1 MQDLNSSA
9 RSRRKNS
16 EDMNKKKTD
25 ISVVIEKTS
34 TGFSAFAKE
43 IDGLATVGN
52 SISELK
58 ENFNEV
64 LNYHVEFLQ
73 EKGEVVTMG
82 DFEISY
88 QIDLEQVFE
97 YFSVLNKSA
106 FAECYAGMN
115 QSLFRQYTKGL
126 APLSG
131 DKMSQISKGLH
142 KLANELSDL
151 TLV

>member
-1 MQDLNSSA
+1 MGG
-9 RSRRKNS
+9 
-16 EDMNKKKTD
+16 KKTA

-34 TGFSAFAKE
+34 TGFSAYALE

-52 SISELK
+52 NISEIK

-64 LNYHVEFLQ
+64 LQYHVEYLQ
-73 EKGEVVTMG
+73 EKGEKVKLT

-97 YFSVLNKSA
+97 YFTVINKTA
-106 FAECYAGMN
+106 FAENYAEIN

-126 APLSG
+126 ASLSS
-131 DKMSQISKGLH
+131 DKMQQISRGLH
-142 KLANELSDL
+142 KLADELSDL

>member
-1 MQDLNSSA
+1 MKS
-9 RSRRKNS
+9 
-16 EDMNKKKTD
+16 KKTD

-43 IDGLATVGN
+43 IDGLTTVGS
-52 SISELK
+52 SISEIK

-64 LNYHVEFLQ
+64 LQYHVEYLQ
-73 EKGEVVTMG
+73 EKGESVAIT

-97 YFSVLNKSA
+97 YFSVINKSA
-106 FAECYAGMN
+106 FAEHYADIN

-126 APLSG
+126 ANLSS
-131 DKMSQISKGLH
+131 DKMQKISKGLH
-142 KLANELSDL
+142 KLADELSDL

>member
-1 MQDLNSSA
+1 MKA
-9 RSRRKNS
+9 KKSRI
-16 EDMNKKKTD
+16 TV
-25 ISVVIEKTS
+25 IIEKTN
-34 TGFSAFAKE
+34 TGFSAYAKE
-43 IDGLATVGN
+43 TNGLATVGS

-64 LNYHVEFLQ
+64 LQYHVEYLQ
-73 EKGEVVTMG
+73 EKGETVTIG
-82 DFEISY
+82 DFELSY
-88 QIDLEQVFE
+88 EIDLEQVFD
-97 YFSVLNKSA
+97 YFNVINKSA
-106 FAECYAGMN
+106 FAEHYAEIN

-131 DKMSQISKGLH
+131 DKMEQISKGLH